1 MHKIGHVAQTLNVS
15 LRTIRYYEELGL
27 IRPFRTE
34 KGTRLYSEEDIAR
47 LHTALT
53 LREHGLSLEQIAELA
68 TSREHF
74 KTGKESSQKILPI
87 LDLLQAEIAEK
98 IKSHQALAQD
108 VNQAIRLIR
117 NCKQCTRPPTNKGC
131 PNCPVALHKEES
143 GVAALIWESE
153 NK

>member
-74 KTGKESSQKILPI
+74 KTGKESSQKILSTGS
-87 LDLLQAEIAEK
+87 EK
-98 IKSHQALAQD
+98 IRLKSGRFDCHCFSVMNPLTYWLWLFS
-108 VNQAIRLIR
+108 R
-117 NCKQCTRPPTNKGC
+117 
-131 PNCPVALHKEES
+131 
-143 GVAALIWESE
+143 
-153 NK
+153 